1 MLRFFVRR
9 ILLVIPALFGLL
21 VLTFVLIRVVPND
34 PSAALAGENATP
46 EQIAA
51 IREQYG
57 FDRPLVTQFFIYLRQ
72 VIEGDL
78 GSSVYSARPVVQ
90 DIAVRLPATLELTF
104 AALLLAAAIGIPLGV
119 LAAVAHNSLLD
130 HLLRFFTVGGLAIA
144 SFWFAIML
152 QLLFSM
158 ELDWLPLRGRLGVA
172 TDYPPDITGFY
183 LVDSLLAGRPDIFAD
198 ALRHIALP
206 AITLSFGAMA
216 TITRFTR
223 SGVLDTLQRDFV
235 LYETAVGYPRWMIIG
250 VYVLRNSLVATV
262 TQIGLLFGALI
273 SGGVVVE
280 AIFDWPGIGSYLV
293 QAIFNA
299 DYKVILAVTLL
310 IGVIYAVV
318 NILVDLVHGLIDPR
332 VAEQL

>member
-1 MLRFFVRR
+1 MLRFAIRR
-9 ILLVIPALFGLL
+9 ILLVVPALFGLL
-21 VLTFVLIRVVPND
+21 ILTFVLVRIVPSD
-34 PSAALAGENATP
+34 PSAALAGENATA
-46 EQIAA
+46 EQIET
-51 IREQYG
+51 IRTQYG
-57 FDRPLVTQFFIYLRQ
+57 FDRPLYEQFLIYLGQ
-72 VIEGDL
+72 VLRGDL
-78 GSSVYSARPVVQ
+78 GSSVYSNRPVAG
-90 DIAVRLPATLELTF
+90 DIAQRLPATLELTL
-104 AALLLAAAIGIPLGV
+104 AALLLAAGIGIPLGV
-119 LAAVAHNSLLD
+119 LAAVSHNSPID
-130 HLLRFFTVGGLAIA
+130 HVLRVFTVGGLAIA

-172 TDYPPDITGFY
+172 VDPPPGITGFY
-183 LVDSLLAGRPDIFAD
+183 LIDSLLAGEPGVFLD

-235 LYETAVGYPRWMIIG
+235 LYETAVGYPRWIIVW

-273 SGGVVVE
+273 SGAIVVE
-280 AIFDWPGIGSYLV
+280 AIFDWPGIGSYAV

-299 DYKVILAVTLL
+299 DYKAILAVTLL
-310 IGVIYAVV
+310 VGVIYAVV

>member
-1 MLRFFVRR
+1 MLRFVVRR
-9 ILLVIPALFGLL
+9 ILLIVPALFGLL
-21 VLTFVLIRVVPND
+21 VLTFILVRIVPSD

-46 EQIAA
+46 EQIEQ

-57 FDRPLVTQFFIYLRQ
+57 FNRPLYEQFVIYLGQ
-72 VIEGDL
+72 VLRGDL
-78 GSSVYSARPVVQ
+78 GSSVYSNRPVAG
-90 DIAVRLPATLELTF
+90 DIAQRLPATLELTF
-104 AALLLAAAIGIPLGV
+104 ASLLLSVGIGIPLGV
-119 LAAVAHNSLLD
+119 LAAISHNSALD
-130 HLLRFFTVGGLAIA
+130 HALRVFTVGGLAIA

-158 ELDWLPLRGRLGVA
+158 ELDWLPLRGRLGIAVDA
-172 TDYPPDITGFY
+172 PPDITGFY
-183 LVDSLLAGRPDIFAD
+183 LIDSLLSGEWSVFVD

-235 LYETAVGYPRWMIIG
+235 LYETAVGYPRWVIIG

-273 SGGVVVE
+273 SGAIVIE
-280 AIFDWPGIGSYLV
+280 AIFDWPGIGSYAV

-299 DYKVILAVTLL
+299 DYKAILAVTLL
-310 IGVIYAVV
+310 VGVIYAVV
-318 NILVDLVHGLIDPR
+318 NILVDLVHGWIDPR
-332 VAEQL
+332 VAEQR